1 MIYLWFVF
9 WYNSN
14 TMAEKFKILSMGGS
28 SKGLNIFKSSA
39 YKEHEVGPMAQ
50 MFWIFRWNSAMW
62 IICAIAFGFGF
73 IVEHLLRYGWSPASL
88 HWSGIFLHDML
99 FTFGMSVVAAVPGWI
114 GRMLMQPDFASIVPL
129 LPIIAFYF
137 VADDTLS
144 KEFNP
149 HGKDIY
155 DEKSSRK
162 ATADDIKKMGK
173 NAWKTKQ
180 GLFAGF
186 MMVLGYFKDGKN
198 TKPLMMDETL
208 SVLCVAP
215 PGTGKT
221 AGVVLPTIWECDNVS
236 MIINDPKPEL
246 DVKSSGYRSTV
257 GPVFIMNWAGQDD
270 PDRGIYYPSWNPLSP
285 EHVPFETEQRDLYVD
300 TICKVL
306 VPDATGSS
314 ADPHWAISGRAGL
327 SGFIQYIV
335 SKIERAK
342 ADDYFYSRLQS
353 GEFNQEDANVLL
365 EYYLQ
370 MSSNPNAYAAMGLL
384 QRGELN
390 AMNYVH
396 VGTWRNIPDAW
407 LGKEASFSMILDWL
421 NASQLA
427 NAAQMEE
434 RRKQGD
440 QMVALADPMKDVL
453 EDAVNEAVEY
463 AYAHRAVLE
472 LTQLA
477 NTPDKERGSIL
488 STIMA
493 GLGIFRNAA
502 VRNRTSHSDFH
513 FEDLR
518 GMIDPRDGKMKPV
531 SVYLSINM
539 VDAQALNPITGIFI
553 ELMSNYLLVNTPD
566 IISTSG
572 KKLGPYPVLFVL
584 DEMPKMQKLDAVI
597 QGPDLGRGQQISYLI
612 IGQDIH
618 QIQEKYGADAAA
630 TIISTTAAKIIMRQ
644 NDLETA
650 TQFSKM
656 IGNEI
661 KKEIKK
667 KKDKDGKETGET
679 EEVTKEPKPL
689 YSPMDIMTL
698 EEGKQIV
705 LFQGWYHRPIEANQ
719 ERHFMLKNDIQKRLQ
734 AKYDMGRSAPMPEF
748 LVPSHC
754 RAMGY
759 TGPIRFM
766 DPATKT
772 VKVLSE

>member
-1 MIYLWFVF
+1 MIYLWTVL
-9 WYNSN
+9 WYNNN
-14 TMAEKFKILSMGGS
+14 TMAEKFKILSAGGS

-39 YKEHEVGPMAQ
+39 YKEHEAAPMSQ
-50 MFWIFRWNSAMW
+50 MFWVFRWNAIVWLS
-62 IICAIAFGFGF
+62 CAVAFTFAF
-73 IVEHLLRYGWSPASL
+73 VLEHIFRYGWSPATA
-88 HWSGIFLHDML
+88 HWSAIFLRDAI
-99 FTFGMSVVAAVPGWI
+99 TSVGMSVVATVPGWI
-114 GRMLMQPDFASIVPL
+114 ARCIMRPDFYCIIPL
-129 LPIIAFYF
+129 LPFIAFYF
-137 VADDTLS
+137 MVDDTLT

-149 HGKDIY
+149 HGKDFY

-162 ATADDIKKMGK
+162 ATAADIKKMGLFNNK
-173 NAWKTKQ
+173 E
-180 GLFAGF
+180 GLFNGF
-186 MMVLGYFKDGKN
+186 MMVLGYFKDKGK

-208 SVLCVAP
+208 SALCVAP

-221 AGVVLPTIWECDNVS
+221 AGVVIPTIVECDNVS

-246 DVKSSGYRSTV
+246 DYKTSAYRATI

-270 PDRGIYYPSWNPLSP
+270 PERGIYYPSWNPLSP
-285 EHVPFETEQRDLYVD
+285 EHVPFEIEQRDLYID

-306 VPDATGSS
+306 VPDAQGS
-314 ADPHWAISGRAGL
+314 ADPHWSISGRAGL
-327 SGFIQYIV
+327 SGFVHYIV

-342 ADDYFYSRLQS
+342 ADDYFYARLES
-353 GEFNQEDANVLL
+353 GEFNEEDANVLL

-390 AMNYVH
+390 KMNYVH
-396 VGTWRNIPDAW
+396 VGSWRHIPDAW
-407 LGKEASFSMILDWL
+407 VGKEASLSMILDWL

-427 NAAQMEE
+427 NAAEMEE

-463 AYAHRAVLE
+463 AYSHRAVLE

-477 NTPDKERGSIL
+477 NTPDKERGSII

-518 GMIDPRDGKMKPV
+518 GMVDPRDGKMKPI

-566 IISTSG
+566 AISTNG
-572 KKLGPYPVLFVL
+572 KKLGPCPVLFVL

-597 QGPDLGRGQQISYLI
+597 QGPDLGRGQKISYLI

-630 TIISTTAAKIIMRQ
+630 TIISTTAAKIVMRQ

-650 TQFSKM
+650 KKFSDM

-661 KKEIKK
+661 KKEVKK

-679 EEVTKEPKPL
+679 EETTKDPKL
-689 YSPMDIMTL
+689 LISPMDIMTL
-698 EEGKQIV
+698 GEGKQLIIY
-705 LFQGWYHRPIEANQ
+705 QGFYHRPIEATQ
-719 ERHFMLKNDIQKRLQ
+719 ERYFVNKSDIEKQIN
-734 AKYDMGRSAPMPEF
+734 AKVQMGKSAPMPEF
-748 LVPSHC
+748 LVPNHC

-759 TGPIRFM
+759 TGQIRFM
-766 DPATKT
+766 DPTTKT
-772 VKVLSE
+772 IKVLSE